1 VAKII
6 VRRGDQLRKRVL
18 RRVRSSGKGGWNERN
33 VKEIRAEATIELW
46 QTHWMLMSAAG
57 FISLNLATAHSVLSF
72 TRQEKRGCCTLEN
85 SSGHKWLTLIESYS
99 RSMAIQG
106 RWRCVRT

>member
-1 VAKII
+1 MAKII

-46 QTHWMLMSAAG
+46 QTHLNVMLDKG
-57 FISLNLATAHSVLSF
+57 YVYD
-72 TRQEKRGCCTLEN
+72 TR
-85 SSGHKWLTLIESYS
+85 
-99 RSMAIQG
+99 
-106 RWRCVRT
+106 

>member
-1 VAKII
+1 M
-6 VRRGDQLRKRVL
+6 L

-57 FISLNLATAHSVLSF
+57 FISLNLATAHSVLYIH
-72 TRQEKRGCCTLEN
+72 T
-85 SSGHKWLTLIESYS
+85 S
-99 RSMAIQG
+99 RKEG
-106 RWRCVRT
+106 VLHTGE